1 MDSLPSGQS
10 IRTVFLP
17 DGTEVAEYSGSDFG
31 NQPDWD
37 KRVLVGAGLVIR
49 GLSTETFHQD
59 GSAFPPARSVLY
71 NVVDVMFGDEGRYTD
86 PPETEA
92 WGMFFSEGN
101 AQTKRSIILDQIESE
116 FRKNGNRPFL
126 TSIAWVETQPATKNA
141 PARGYYKLAR
151 YVRNAT
157 ETSPK
162 SETPT

>member
-1 MDSLPSGQS
+1 MDPQLPPPTGQS
-10 IRTVFLP
+10 IHTVYLP

-31 NQPDWD
+31 NQPEWD
-37 KRVLVGAGLVIR
+37 KRVLVGAGLVIM
-49 GLSTETFHQD
+49 GLSSDTFHQD
-59 GSAFPPARSVLY
+59 GSSFPPARSVLY
-71 NVVDVMFGDEGRYTD
+71 NVIQASFGDEVYSD
-86 PPETEA
+86 PPGTEP

-101 AQTKRSIILDQIESE
+101 STTKRSIILDQIESE

-157 ETSPK
+157 PASPK
-162 SETPT
+162 